1 MKKTKSIKNIIREE
15 YLKCV
20 KDPVYFMKKYC
31 QIQHPTRGR
40 IPFDLYKFQERTLEQ
55 FQHNDYNIILKSRQL
70 GISTISAGYSLWL
83 MLFHQDKNV
92 LVIATKQ
99 DVAKNLVTK
108 VREMHMYLPSWLK
121 GTTVEDNKLSLRF
134 KNGSQIK
141 AVSSSGDAGRSEA
154 LSLLVIDEA
163 AFIDKIEEIWA
174 SAQQT
179 LATGGKCI
187 ALSTPNG
194 VGNWF
199 HKTWVKAEE
208 GTNNFNTIRLHWSV
222 HPERD
227 KPWREEQDELLG
239 PKMAAQECDCDFV
252 SSGHNVVDPTIIE
265 WYFSTHAQDP
275 IETRGFDGNYW
286 IWENCNYN
294 KDYMVVADVA
304 RGDGSDFSTFQV
316 VDVENVTQVAEYRGQ
331 LTPKDFGNMLV
342 SVATEYNDAL
352 LVIEN
357 ASVGFGAIQS
367 AIDRDYKN
375 LYYTYKQDGI
385 VDATTQLTKGYDLK
399 DKSQMTPGF
408 TTSSKT
414 RPLLISKLDIY
425 LREKVSIIRSK
436 RLLEELR
443 VFIWNGSKAEAQRG
457 YNDDLVMAFSI
468 GMWVRDT
475 ALKLKQQ
482 GIELDKLAISKIG
495 KSNSSGIYTNN
506 MSGQNPWQMQNGR
519 GGEEDLTWLIK

>member
-1 MKKTKSIKNIIREE
+1 MKKTKSLKNIIAEE
-15 YLKCV
+15 YTKCAA
-20 KDPVYFMKKYC
+20 DPVYFMKKYC

-40 IPFDLYKFQERTLEQ
+40 IPFDLYQFQERTLEQ

-83 MLFHQDKNV
+83 MLFQQDKNV

-134 KNGSQIK
+134 RNGSQVK

-154 LSLLVIDEA
+154 LSLLIIDEA
-163 AFIDKIEEIWA
+163 AFIDNIDEIWA
-174 SAQQT
+174 SSQQT

-199 HKTWVKAEE
+199 HKSWVKAEE
-208 GTNNFNTIRLHWSV
+208 GTNNFKTIRLHWSV
-222 HPERD
+222 HPERNKD
-227 KPWREEQDELLG
+227 WRAEQDELLG

-252 SSGHNVVDPTIIE
+252 SSGHNVVDPSITE
-265 WYFSTHAQDP
+265 WYANTHVQDP

-286 IWENCNYN
+286 IWESCNYN

-316 VDVENVTQVAEYRGQ
+316 IDTETVTQVAEYRGQ

-342 SVATEYNDAL
+342 GVATEYNDAL

-357 ASVGFGAIQS
+357 ASVGFGSIQS

-375 LYYTYKQDGI
+375 LYYTYKQDGV

-399 DKSQMTPGF
+399 DKTQMTPGF
-408 TTSSKT
+408 TTSAKT

-436 RLLEELR
+436 RLIEELR
-443 VFIWNGSKAEAQRG
+443 VFIWNGSKAQAQRG

-482 GIELDKLAISKIG
+482 GIELDKLAISRIG
-495 KSNSSGIYTNN
+495 KSDNTGIYTNN
-506 MSGQNPWQMQNGR
+506 YQGQNPWKMNNGR
-519 GGEEDLTWLIK
+519 GHDEDLTWLIK

>member
-83 MLFHQDKNV
+83 MLFHEDKNV

-199 HKTWVKAEE
+199 QKTWVKAVE
-208 GTNNFNTIRLHWSV
+208 GTNNFNTIRLHWCV

-227 KPWREEQDELLG
+227 KTWR
-239 PKMAAQECDCDFV
+239 A
-252 SSGHNVVDPTIIE
+252 
-265 WYFSTHAQDP
+265 
-275 IETRGFDGNYW
+275 
-286 IWENCNYN
+286 
-294 KDYMVVADVA
+294 
-304 RGDGSDFSTFQV
+304 
-316 VDVENVTQVAEYRGQ
+316 
-331 LTPKDFGNMLV
+331 
-342 SVATEYNDAL
+342 
-352 LVIEN
+352 
-357 ASVGFGAIQS
+357 
-367 AIDRDYKN
+367 
-375 LYYTYKQDGI
+375 
-385 VDATTQLTKGYDLK
+385 
-399 DKSQMTPGF
+399 
-408 TTSSKT
+408 
-414 RPLLISKLDIY
+414 
-425 LREKVSIIRSK
+425 
-436 RLLEELR
+436 
-443 VFIWNGSKAEAQRG
+443 
-457 YNDDLVMAFSI
+457 
-468 GMWVRDT
+468 
-475 ALKLKQQ
+475 
-482 GIELDKLAISKIG
+482 
-495 KSNSSGIYTNN
+495 
-506 MSGQNPWQMQNGR
+506 
-519 GGEEDLTWLIK
+519 